1 MQAARNA
8 QPPWSPGMSRQRTR
22 TQARDTLGSSGF
34 SVTSTSEAAEMA
46 SSRGGKVTAI
56 AAAERTLG

>member
-1 MQAARNA
+1 
-8 QPPWSPGMSRQRTR
+8 
-22 TQARDTLGSSGF
+22 
-34 SVTSTSEAAEMA
+34 VTSTSEAVEMA